1 MVTATSIIPTERSR
15 GPSDKIV
22 GHKVYVV
29 INYDGFK
36 LGPVVEDEFCAAAR
50 RMQDRY
56 YHGITRFTTSA
67 FMKAKLGEL
76 LGRRGA
82 AHLRVRSRCA
92 RGPLRTA

>member
-50 RMQDRY
+50 RMQRPVLPWHHPLHDQ
-56 YHGITRFTTSA
+56 
-67 FMKAKLGEL
+67 
-76 LGRRGA
+76 
-82 AHLRVRSRCA
+82 RVHEGQA
-92 RGPLRTA
+92 R